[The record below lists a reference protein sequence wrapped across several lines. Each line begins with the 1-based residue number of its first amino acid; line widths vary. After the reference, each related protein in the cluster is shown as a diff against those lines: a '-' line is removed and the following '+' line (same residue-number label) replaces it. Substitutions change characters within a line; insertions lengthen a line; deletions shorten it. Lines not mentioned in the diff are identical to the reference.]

1 MLLALFVSE
10 RTKDLHER
18 RNTYRMI
25 RDQMMNIV
33 ATLPPSDRKSAAEVC
48 NEYPNHHVDV
58 EVMRDGNVP
67 SIMRHEHNL
76 MPEQAQE
83 YSRRD
88 IPFASQAKYEKR
100 K

>member
-1 MLLALFVSE
+1 
-10 RTKDLHER
+10 
-18 RNTYRMI
+18 
-25 RDQMMNIV
+25 MMNIV

-58 EVMRDGNVP
+58 EVMGDGKVP
-67 SIMRHEHNL
+67 SIMRYEHNL

-83 YSRRD
+83 YSRRYV
-88 IPFASQAKYEKR
+88 PFASQGEYEKG